1 MKKKN
6 HLRFTRRKDPIPA
19 SHTKVFTDEEARI
32 LEKDFIEA
40 YSGNSKSTL
49 KILLI
54 MYRRYPL
61 QLLLSVLFYVIATLP
76 HITIPIVTANLINV
90 VVDVAEGK
98 TFDYLTPI
106 IINISVLVVLLLLN
120 IPTNMIRVSLQS
132 VVMRKV
138 EVGLRGALVRKLQQL
153 SISFHKEM
161 QSGRIQ
167 SKLMRDVETVQMLSS
182 QLFTTI
188 PQVVLNMITALVVV
202 ITRNLTIFAFF
213 IMCIPAATLT
223 MRAFRNPISKNNRE
237 FRKGMEQTSANLM
250 DMVEMTQIT
259 RAHALENREVHKM
272 TTLLNKVANTGFH
285 LDVIQALFGA
295 CSWVIFQLFQLLCL
309 VFSVYLAI
317 KGSIEIGDISMY
329 QSYFSTLTSQVS
341 TLIGLM
347 PIITKGFESISSI
360 GEILGASDIE
370 DNRGKLEMP
379 NLKGEY
385 EFKDVYFSYEDDQ
398 PLLRGLNL
406 SVKEGETLA
415 IVGESGSGKSTILN
429 LVLGFNLPKQGKVL
443 VDGED
448 ITKIN
453 LHSYRKSLAVVPQN
467 SVMFTGTIRENIT
480 YGMQN
485 VDEEKL
491 KTVLDAAL
499 LTDFI
504 NSLPQGIDTPLEE
517 HGANLSGGQR
527 QRLSIA
533 RALIRDPKVIIFD
546 EATSALDSVSEKEI
560 QKAINNLSKDRTT
573 FIVAHRLS
581 TIRDAD
587 RIAVIKNGVCA
598 EIGTFEELMEKK
610 GEFYKMQTLQTV

>member
-429 LVLGFNLPKQGKVL
+429 LVLGFNLPKQGEVL

-598 EIGTFEELMEKK
+598 EIGTFEELMDKK